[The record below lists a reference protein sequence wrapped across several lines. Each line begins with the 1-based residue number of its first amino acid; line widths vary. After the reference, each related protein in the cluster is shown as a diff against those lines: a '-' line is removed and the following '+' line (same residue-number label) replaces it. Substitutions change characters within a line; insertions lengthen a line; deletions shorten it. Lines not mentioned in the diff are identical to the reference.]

1 MNFCTI
7 RELRTNSKKIWGA
20 DDVIITNNGKPKGI
34 LIKTDDEK
42 FLDTLSL
49 ITSARALWAM
59 NSIKNESKSKGYF
72 SQEEIDKEI
81 NTVRNTKK

>member
-7 RELRTNSKKIWGA
+7 RELRTNNKKIWGD

-34 LIKTDDEK
+34 LIKTDSEK

-49 ITSARALWAM
+49 IASARALWAM
-59 NSIKNESKSKGYF
+59 SSIKNDSMERGYF
-72 SQEEIDKEI
+72 TKDEI
-81 NTVRNTKK
+81 NREIMAVRGSKK